1 MRGTLRAREMVA
13 KARMA
18 SGHCQYLCGRQAKGG
33 RLTHGSNNLSLKT
46 ELVLETT
53 GKVRNPALSVACN
66 VGDLADV
73 VEHVATGEEQ
83 DSNQTDGSPEIAALE
98 DGKDIGSSNGESG
111 DRSED
116 GYGGGDDLDVVD
128 RTGEGRSRACDMA
141 SEPGVNGLGS
151 NDTGVLLA

>member
-1 MRGTLRAREMVA
+1 
-13 KARMA
+13 MA

-46 ELVLETT
+46 KLVLETT
-53 GKVRNPALSVACN
+53 GKVGDSALAVACN
-66 VGDLADV
+66 VRDLADV

-116 GYGGGDDLDVVD
+116 GYSGGDDLDVVD
-128 RTGEGRSRACDMA
+128 RAGDGGSRA
-141 SEPGVNGLGS
+141 
-151 NDTGVLLA
+151 

>member
-1 MRGTLRAREMVA
+1 MT
-13 KARMA
+13 
-18 SGHCQYLCGRQAKGG
+18 Q
-33 RLTHGSNNLSLKT
+33 LTHGSNNLSLET

-53 GKVRNPALSVACN
+53 SKVGDSALAVACN

-116 GYGGGDDLDVVD
+116 GYGSGDDLDVVD
-128 RTGEGRSRACDMA
+128 RTGDSGSRASDMA
-141 SEPGVNGLGS
+141 SEPGMDGLGS
-151 NDTGVLLA
+151 DDTVILLAKVGAEVYFKGRTQW